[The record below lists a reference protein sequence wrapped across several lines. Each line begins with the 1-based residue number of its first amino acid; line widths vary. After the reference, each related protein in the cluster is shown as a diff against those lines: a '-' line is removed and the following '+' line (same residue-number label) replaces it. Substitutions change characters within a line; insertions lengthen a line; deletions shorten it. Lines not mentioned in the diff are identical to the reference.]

1 MAENGWG
8 QPQNYAEALS
18 WFYKAAEHGSDTAKE
33 NIGYMFQ
40 HGMGVQTD
48 HARAMSW
55 FVEAAAYG
63 DSDAQNQLGWLY
75 EFDQGVEPYDSK
87 PDSWYPMSADKDN
100 RPRIDNPITFQY
112 APPDHI

>member
-48 HARAMSW
+48 HARAISC
-55 FVEAAAYG
+55 FVDAAAHVDIDEPNLRCWVYQFG
-63 DSDAQNQLGWLY
+63 QGGEPVDANAVAWHRMAANQG
-75 EFDQGVEPYDSK
+75 
-87 PDSWYPMSADKDN
+87 N
-100 RPRIDNPITFQY
+100 RRGLV
-112 APPDHI
+112 HIRAFVVIRAAS